1 MEDQKEKISVSE
13 NLEMNIDVQP
23 ELFVDKHEPETGGDT
38 TGILRRWKRKEMLR
52 RGSLGLRG
60 IALFMSLISLILT
73 ASNKHGY
80 WNNFDKFEEYR
91 YMLAVAALSSL
102 YTVVQVF
109 RQVHELFTGK
119 SLMRPKTE
127 GLIDFVGD
135 QVVAYLLISST
146 SSAIPATDEMREV
159 TTNIFT
165 DSAAAG
171 IAFSFFA
178 FCCLALSAVISGYK
192 LSTQTYTPMNILDS

>member
-1 MEDQKEKISVSE
+1 MIRQHNHKTGFQNKKFGHIHNKLCVLLLHFGLHLSIHCCLNFKPWNPKSVMEDQKEKISVSE

-91 YMLAVAALSSL
+91 YKLKLL
-102 YTVVQVF
+102 
-109 RQVHELFTGK
+109 LF
-119 SLMRPKTE
+119 SIRL
-127 GLIDFVGD
+127 
-135 QVVAYLLISST
+135 
-146 SSAIPATDEMREV
+146 
-159 TTNIFT
+159 
-165 DSAAAG
+165 
-171 IAFSFFA
+171 
-178 FCCLALSAVISGYK
+178 
-192 LSTQTYTPMNILDS
+192 